1 MRRRRTVVR
10 SAVGRQTVL
19 LLTLIV
25 GAAGIPAAGDSA
37 ARAGAASRALP
48 PAVDV
53 RPFGFALSVAD
64 VEASARWYER
74 VFAFRSVRSVDLE
87 ERGVRIR
94 LLARDGAFL
103 ELVQLRDARPL
114 ASVAPGVDKRQN
126 LHGVFKLGLR
136 VDDLEEAVARLGAL
150 GVELALGIFEEP
162 DGSMR
167 SAQVEDPDGNRIQ
180 LFEVLE
186 E

>member
-1 MRRRRTVVR
+1 LT
-10 SAVGRQTVL
+10 AIL
-19 LLTLIV
+19 LLAV
-25 GAAGIPAAGDSA
+25 VSGAAEEARTAGEPSPT
-37 ARAGAASRALP
+37 SSES
-48 PAVDV
+48 PAVDA

-74 VFAFRSVRSVDLE
+74 VFGFRPVRSVDLE
-87 ERGVRIR
+87 ERGVHVR
-94 LLARDGAFL
+94 LLVGDGAFL

-114 ASVAPGVDKRQN
+114 SAAAPGVDKRQN
-126 LHGVFKLGLR
+126 LHGVFKVGFE
-136 VDDLEEAVARLGAL
+136 VDDLEAALERLARLD
-150 GVELALGIFEEP
+150 VELALGVVDEP

-186 E
+186 D